1 MFTVRNTQ
9 YCQDISSS
17 QLDIQIQYDP
27 NENPDTLL
35 CEYQPTDSELYVD
48 RQETQNGR
56 HSRKGGEQRWWTAGL
71 EYILKL
77 WESGQWQPPKV

>member
-17 QLDIQIQYDP
+17 RLDIQIQYDP
-27 NENPDTLL
+27 NENPDKLL

-48 RQETQNGR
+48 REDTHNVDTAEKEEN
-56 HSRKGGEQRWWTAGL
+56 KGGGGWL
-71 EYILKL
+71 L
-77 WESGQWQPPKV
+77 WSIF

>member
-17 QLDIQIQYDP
+17 QLDTQIQYDP
-27 NENPDTLL
+27 NENPDKLL

-48 RQETQNGR
+48 REETQNVDTAE
-56 HSRKGGEQRWWTAGL
+56 KEENDGGGWL
-71 EYILKL
+71 L
-77 WESGQWQPPKV
+77 WSIS